1 MKYQFIL
8 QIKNYKEAK
17 RSITLEKD
25 RPFIINI

>member
-17 RSITLEKD
+17 RSIPLKRD
-25 RPFIINI
+25 RPFTINI